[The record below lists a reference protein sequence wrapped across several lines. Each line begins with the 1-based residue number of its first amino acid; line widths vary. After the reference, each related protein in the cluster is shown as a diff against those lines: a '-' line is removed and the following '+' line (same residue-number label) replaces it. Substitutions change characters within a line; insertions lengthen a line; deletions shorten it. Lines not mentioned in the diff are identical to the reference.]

1 MLQQNKCGIL
11 FVDICYCLLM
21 IDTWDL
27 RLNLERSKKFAARIQ
42 TLLDLNSW
50 ADNLFKN
57 QKQVLTQRKLC
68 FGKIYNSTRAKPVAT
83 EKSGPTPFKTPDKKA
98 GCSVLPKGLAYSTSI
113 VNFFTP
119 YPANPLS
126 NDPPPEKITLLA
138 ERPYLF

>member
-1 MLQQNKCGIL
+1 MLQQNKRGIL

-57 QKQVLTQRKLC
+57 QKQVL
-68 FGKIYNSTRAKPVAT
+68 
-83 EKSGPTPFKTPDKKA
+83 
-98 GCSVLPKGLAYSTSI
+98 
-113 VNFFTP
+113 
-119 YPANPLS
+119 
-126 NDPPPEKITLLA
+126 
-138 ERPYLF
+138 